1 MNRKAVSLVLGG
13 AMLISAVSGMNAGA
27 EEAATEGKTYDSVT
41 LTLYSPGNENSVPTK
56 TIVKYG
62 ELLEEASNGSITCD
76 VHFGGDLGDDANSIE
91 STRMGTIDVIFAGTS
106 GFTSFYDKAK
116 VLDLPFLFTSAEE
129 ANEIVNSEIGDQ
141 IFDGLGDYDL
151 VFLSEGDNGMRNI
164 STTGNWK
171 QIKSAEDVEGLKIR
185 VPQSTMYTD
194 VWSALGATPVS
205 LSLAELTTALSN
217 GTVDAQDN
225 ATYHEVANATWDDI
239 KYYSYIKYMWM
250 GCTMAMNKA
259 SYDKLSEDTQQLLK
273 DKAKEAAQYSF
284 DCIAEDNVT
293 AQKTMED
300 GGVEFCEDPDVD
312 SFKTK
317 LDIPAYYERYKDEAW
332 YDADLIDTIYNYEK

>member
-1 MNRKAVSLVLGG
+1 MNRKA
-13 AMLISAVSGMNAGA
+13 SAVSGMNAGA

-56 TIVKYG
+56 AIVKYG

-129 ANEIVNSEIGDQ
+129 ANEIVNSEIGEQ

-239 KYYSYIKYMWM
+239 KYYSYINYMWM
-250 GCTMAMNKA
+250 GCTMAANAATWNKIA
-259 SYDKLSEDTQQLLK
+259 PEYQEILK
-273 DKAKEAAQYSF
+273 EQAKVAAKYSF
-284 DCIAEDNVT
+284 DTIAQDNVT
-293 AQKTMED
+293 AQATLEAA
-300 GGVEFCEDPDVD
+300 GVQFDEEPDIQ
-312 SFKTK
+312 SFKDK
-317 LDIPAYYERYKDEAW
+317 LGIPAYYENYKDQPW
-332 YDADLIDTIYNYEK
+332 YNQEIIDEILAL

>member
-56 TIVKYG
+56 AIVKYG

-129 ANEIVNSEIGDQ
+129 ANEIVNSEIGEQ
-141 IFDGLGDYDL
+141 IL
-151 VFLSEGDNGMRNI
+151 M
-164 STTGNWK
+164 
-171 QIKSAEDVEGLKIR
+171 
-185 VPQSTMYTD
+185 
-194 VWSALGATPVS
+194 VW
-205 LSLAELTTALSN
+205 EIMI
-217 GTVDAQDN
+217 
-225 ATYHEVANATWDDI
+225 W
-239 KYYSYIKYMWM
+239 
-250 GCTMAMNKA
+250 
-259 SYDKLSEDTQQLLK
+259 
-273 DKAKEAAQYSF
+273 YSF
-284 DCIAEDNVT
+284 PKVT
-293 AQKTMED
+293 TVCAI
-300 GGVEFCEDPDVD
+300 FPP
-312 SFKTK
+312 
-317 LDIPAYYERYKDEAW
+317 PATGSRSNPQRMWKD
-332 YDADLIDTIYNYEK
+332 